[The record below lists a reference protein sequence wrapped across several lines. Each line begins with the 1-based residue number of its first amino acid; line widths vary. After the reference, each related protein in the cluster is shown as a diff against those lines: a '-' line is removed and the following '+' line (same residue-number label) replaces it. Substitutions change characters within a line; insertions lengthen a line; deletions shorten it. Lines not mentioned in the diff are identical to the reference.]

1 MDPGTYTCSAPGAG
15 FFRIEIRDGSQYVDR
30 AGKSGSYSFD
40 AASGRITFSS
50 GSLSGQ
56 HSKLLK
62 PGKFGLAS
70 SPTGQFYTVC
80 NLKR

>member
-1 MDPGTYTCSAPGAG
+1 VPGAG
-15 FFRIEIRDGSQYVDR
+15 FFRIEIRDGSEYVDR

-50 GSLSGQ
+50 GSLAGQ
-56 HSKLLK
+56 YSKLLK

-80 NLKR
+80 NLRR

>member
-1 MDPGTYTCSAPGAG
+1 LDTGTYTCSAPGAG
-15 FFRIEIRDGSQYVDR
+15 FFRIELRDGSTYVDR

-40 AASGRITFSS
+40 AASGRIAFSS
-50 GSLSGQ
+50 GSLEGQ
-56 HSKLLK
+56 FSKLLK